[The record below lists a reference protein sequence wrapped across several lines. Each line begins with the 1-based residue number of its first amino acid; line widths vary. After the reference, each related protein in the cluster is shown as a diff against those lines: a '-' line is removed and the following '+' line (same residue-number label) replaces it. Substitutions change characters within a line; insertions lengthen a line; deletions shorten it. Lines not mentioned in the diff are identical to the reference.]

1 MLQTKTRTNSKF
13 EQATLKPGTFMSWD
27 DKTYRILAITN
38 ARTVE
43 VENLDARTEEIL
55 SIDAILFDPNGRQP
69 ILAST
74 LQNLRFEL
82 NKAFPQQGPAPEV
95 SIPDRLL
102 EKADR
107 VIRIVEEA
115 QEMLKNSVAISIRN
129 NGKEFRWAA
138 LQRILEKLGVPSST
152 FYKYLRLYD
161 EFNGDR
167 AKIALAFRKSTFNKI
182 KQNKVTLCLV
192 DFLIARYYARQDMR
206 LAPSH
211 VYEKILLPL
220 LKRTDRY
227 WVDPD
232 QCPGGVPKDLVEE
245 LLDEKIPFED
255 LFANQEKRQMLSR
268 IKVPSR
274 AWFYAYLRWYQSQP
288 DDPNETFKKRYGDEA
303 FENEFMIFDTFLRNA
318 SRPLEMV
325 FADHC
330 LLDVN
335 IVDEETRSQ
344 TSRLWLTLLIDAFSR
359 SILGFA
365 LLYESPCIESIQT
378 ALKSAVWPKD
388 KLLAE
393 LQIADKP
400 WACYG
405 IPQKLSLD
413 NAWAHLSHSLETL
426 ARNISFKGKYNS
438 IQLEFRPPYKGR
450 YGTLIERVFG
460 NFSKKIRALLPDA
473 IRSGSPKDTRNAR
486 REACLLYEDLV
497 KIIVTLI
504 VDYQRT
510 VHSELGGMTPHQ
522 KWMEGI
528 QTGLPLVPPMTTTA
542 ERMFLRTS
550 PQTRAISTRGVAL
563 FGLHYWSPQ
572 LSGLERVGID
582 GKKVRYSFGYDPNDI
597 SRIALYRDGAWVG
610 DAAAKE
616 LRLQDGSI
624 LPISLAEKELAKEI
638 AKARGFDPESW
649 IQFIDDIEE
658 IYQTRREEKE
668 AIQKT
673 GARAKGK
680 PKPGKAK
687 TDASAVEAALAHA
700 SLAAVEED
708 AELTGLLAKFAG
720 RRS

>member
-1 MLQTKTRTNSKF
+1 
-13 EQATLKPGTFMSWD
+13 
-27 DKTYRILAITN
+27 
-38 ARTVE
+38 
-43 VENLDARTEEIL
+43 
-55 SIDAILFDPNGRQP
+55 
-69 ILAST
+69 
-74 LQNLRFEL
+74 
-82 NKAFPQQGPAPEV
+82 
-95 SIPDRLL
+95 
-102 EKADR
+102 
-107 VIRIVEEA
+107 
-115 QEMLKNSVAISIRN
+115 
-129 NGKEFRWAA
+129 
-138 LQRILEKLGVPSST
+138 
-152 FYKYLRLYD
+152 
-161 EFNGDR
+161 
-167 AKIALAFRKSTFNKI
+167 
-182 KQNKVTLCLV
+182 
-192 DFLIARYYARQDMR
+192 
-206 LAPSH
+206 
-211 VYEKILLPL
+211 
-220 LKRTDRY
+220 
-227 WVDPD
+227 
-232 QCPGGVPKDLVEE
+232 
-245 LLDEKIPFED
+245 
-255 LFANQEKRQMLSR
+255 MLSR

-393 LQIADKP
+393 LQITDKP

-450 YGTLIERVFG
+450 YGALIERVFG

-486 REACLLYEDLV
+486 RQACLLYEDLV

-528 QTGLPLVPPMTTTA
+528 QTGLPLVPPMTTAA

-649 IQFIDDIEE
+649 IQFIDDIEA

-673 GARAKGK
+673 GAKTKGK

-720 RRS
+720 CRS